1 MRDLTLIVTDGQVP
15 PDLPGHA
22 LTGIERLPTAE
33 LVRGRGIR
41 LAQTPDWWQAAL
53 LAIGTDSA
61 DAAARDLAVA
71 GIAWYGL
78 TGGKSSTMW
87 FATPVHLTVAIDHVR
102 LDGIAGP
109 AMDKANAL
117 AAAFNH
123 EFRGDKVVLHVC
135 AGGHWFLEMPR
146 ELSAASVDPGRIVGR
161 DVANSLPS
169 GADAPLLRRLMTEIQ
184 MWLHARAEGEP
195 GCNAL
200 WLWGGAGR
208 WPDLVGRKGPV
219 AASDEPLM
227 RGLWRLAQ
235 LRCGDPVDNFA
246 AARSLDER
254 ALLVTVSLER
264 WRTAGERR
272 PLQRLERDWLAPAW
286 QALAAGSID
295 ALSLDLNGSLSRAA
309 RRHCWRIWRTRRH
322 WAES

>member
-15 PDLPGHA
+15 PDLPGDV

-41 LAQTPDWWQAAL
+41 LAQTRDWWQAAM
-53 LAIGTDSA
+53 LAIGAQSA
-61 DAAARDLAVA
+61 GAAAGDLAVA

-87 FATPVHLTVAIDHVR
+87 FATPVHLTAAIDHVR

-109 AMDKANAL
+109 ATDKADSL
-117 AAAFNH
+117 AADFNH
-123 EFRGDKVVLHVC
+123 EFRRDKVVLHVC

-161 DVANSLPS
+161 DVANSLPT
-169 GADAPLLRRLMTEIQ
+169 GADAPFLRRLMTEIQ
-184 MWLHARAEGEP
+184 MWLHARA
-195 GCNAL
+195 AL
-200 WLWGGAGR
+200 SPVAMPCGFGVGQADGPILPAGR
-208 WPDLVGRKGPV
+208 VRSPRAMSLWCAGSGASLNCG
-219 AASDEPLM
+219 AAIRSTAL
-227 RGLWRLAQ
+227 
-235 LRCGDPVDNFA
+235 A
-246 AARSLDER
+246 AARSLNER

-264 WRTAGERR
+264 WRAAGERR
-272 PLQRLERDWLAPAW
+272 PLQRLESDWLAPAW
-286 QALAAGSID
+286 RALTAGSID

-309 RRHCWRIWRTRRH
+309 RRHCWRIWRARRH